1 MKKYMLVN
9 VRLQLDTWS
18 NRFQIRAVVS
28 PFDHPQ
34 PGEYQWDYQDQYQ
47 PPCKGE
53 TEQCGTS
60 ITY

>member
-1 MKKYMLVN
+1 MKKNMLFN
-9 VRLQLDTWS
+9 MSLQLDTGS
-18 NRFQIRAVVS
+18 NRFQIRAIVS

-34 PGEYQWDYQDQYQ
+34 PGENQWDYQDQYQ
-47 PPCKGE
+47 LPCKGV